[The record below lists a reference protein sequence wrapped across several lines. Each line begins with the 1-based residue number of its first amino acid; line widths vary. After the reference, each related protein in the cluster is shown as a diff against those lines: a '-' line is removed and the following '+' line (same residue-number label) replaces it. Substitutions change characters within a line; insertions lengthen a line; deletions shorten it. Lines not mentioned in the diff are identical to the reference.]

1 MKFDTSKIEALQ
13 DARRQR
19 ENCMNDP
26 WFPDCQK
33 ELKTISELLFTLY
46 QGHPLIGGQFADFC
60 QLTKEP
66 TPDPQPYEPT
76 EDEKN
81 WLEAEAHEEKRR
93 IENAYYEGYSYLTQK
108 HF

>member
-1 MKFDTSKIEALQ
+1 MKFDTSKIEALKA
-13 DARRQR
+13 ARTSI
-19 ENCMNDP
+19 ENCINDP

-46 QGHPLIGGQFADFC
+46 SGKELNGSQFADFC

-81 WLEAEAHEEKRR
+81 WLEAEAHEEQRAR
-93 IENAYYEGYSYLTQK
+93 VNAYYEGYSNEL
-108 HF
+108 